1 MAYKD
6 TNIKSGV
13 LKKDGGY
20 VEHGFGQVEPNHL
33 SAQRTGQIYA
43 QLPSGSVYEDGEATG
58 PINILEN
65 GQFVKYDY
73 ERGEVNF
80 VGAGEWML
88 VFNEIKTYHDGES
101 AADFA
106 MIRGNYLHHVYS
118 PYDGEPIGTYQSRF
132 YGPNGVYWSED
143 TDSVTTGNQ
152 PGYVN
157 TKGDGTE
164 GNTRLSDGYITAPA
178 RDDVKGSTINPF
190 ANLQKAYSAKKMA
203 DPRAMVPRVLKTN
216 IGDIFTTNT
225 INATEASLNV
235 GNVLYV
241 GDDGYLTTNK
251 GTNSGT
257 MEWQVVK
264 KYTMPDGQ
272 QGVKI
277 MRIA

>member
-6 TNIKSGV
+6 TDIKTGAT
-13 LKKDGGY
+13 Y

-43 QLPSGSVYEDGEATG
+43 QLPSGSIYNEDGEATE
-58 PINILEN
+58 PIKILEN

-73 ERGEVNF
+73 EKGEVNF
-80 VGAGEWML
+80 AGAGEWML

-106 MIRGNYLHHVYS
+106 MIRGNYLHHIYS
-118 PYDGEPIGTYQSRF
+118 PYDGEPIATYQSRF
-132 YGPNGVYWSED
+132 YGPNGVYWSDD
-143 TDSVTTGNQ
+143 TDSVTA
-152 PGYVN
+152 GYVS
-157 TKGDGTE
+157 TQGDGTV
-164 GNTRLSDGYITAPA
+164 GNTILSDGYITAPA

-216 IGDIFTTNT
+216 IGDIYTTNT
-225 INATEASLNV
+225 IKETTLNV
-235 GNVLYV
+235 TDELVV
-241 GDDGYLTTNK
+241 GDDGYLTKTAGENA
-251 GTNSGT
+251 GT
-257 MEWQVVK
+257 MKWRVVK